1 MSQPK
6 LKVIAYSDYI
16 CPFCYIG
23 YHRIEKLKKEY
34 NLDIEWRPFEIH
46 PETPKQGASIDELPF
61 PKGYL
66 EMAFANV
73 KRLADEDGL
82 TLKFAEKLPNSKLA
96 LYISEFARK
105 KGKFEEFHKLVLE
118 AYWLEGKDIGDKS
131 LLLDLAESI
140 GLNKNEIESY
150 LETDEPFN
158 VLQKTLKELREYGI
172 NGVPTFN
179 IEERL
184 IVGAQPYEI
193 FKKVINKVLDEK
205 SKGH

>member
-1 MSQPK
+1 MSQTK
-6 LKVIAYSDYI
+6 LKIIAYSDYI

-34 NLDIEWRPFEIH
+34 NLAVEWRPFEIH
-46 PETPKQGASIDELPF
+46 PETPKEGALIDELPF

-73 KRLADEDGL
+73 KRLADEDGIP
-82 TLKFAEKLPNSKLA
+82 LKFSEKLPNSRLA

-105 KGKFEEFHKLVLE
+105 KGKFEEFHKSVLE
-118 AYWLEGKDIGDKS
+118 AHWLDGKDIGDKS
-131 LLLDLAESI
+131 LLLDLAESV
-140 GLNKNEIESY
+140 GLNKNEIEIY
-150 LETDEPFN
+150 LDTDEPFK
-158 VLQKTLKELREYGI
+158 VVQKALKELRKYGI

-179 IEERL
+179 IEESL

-193 FKKVINKVLDEK
+193 FKKVINKILEEK
-205 SKGH
+205 SKEN